1 MDLKSLLE
9 RITSYY
15 PDADLEIIIKAYD
28 FAKAAHEG
36 QLRDSGEPFFNHPFE
51 VALILADLELDLDTV
66 AAGLLHDVIEDTDV
80 TPEELE
86 QEFGSHIF
94 ALVDGVTKLEK
105 LPFKNRLERE
115 AENLRKMIFAM
126 AKDIRV
132 ILIKLADRLHNMRT
146 LRYLDQERQIKIAR
160 ETLDIYAPLA
170 NRLGIWTIK
179 WEIEDIAFRYLWPER
194 YYELVNQLSK
204 KRQERENDLQLLMQI
219 LQDKLA
225 ELGITAE
232 IQGRPKHLYSIY
244 QKMERQDKS
253 LNEIYDLLAVRV
265 IVDSVRDCYAVLG
278 AIHTLWKPI
287 PGRFKDYIAMPKS
300 NMYQSLHTTIIGPHG
315 ELYEIQIR
323 TWEMHRIAEKG
334 VAAHWMY
341 KEGMGSKKDETVNTK
356 VQWLREAVE
365 WLQDMKDPQEFMESL
380 KIDLFE
386 DEVFVFT
393 PKGDVKALPTGSTPV
408 DFAFDVHTDIGLRCI
423 GAKVN
428 GKIQPLDYQ
437 LKNGE
442 FVEILTSKTANPSQD
457 WLSFV
462 KTSKARNKIRSWLK
476 EEQRDVSV
484 MRGREQLEKEL
495 KKHNLEIKEY
505 LAAKKLTD
513 TAKRY
518 GYSNPDDLFASIGF
532 GRINANQVVQKLAGK
547 ELEERRRDRQLN
559 RSRQPRH
566 REAKGVAIKGVD
578 NLLVRFSKCCTPVPG
593 DEIVGYVTRGRGVSI
608 HRTDCPNVKSLSQDS
623 GRQIEVAWNTSEK
636 ESFPVDLEL
645 KAVDR
650 MNMLSAIMNTI
661 AEGQTN
667 IEAVNTRKLKDDI
680 ALILLTVDIY
690 NLEHMQAL
698 INRLRQVDGVVSVRR
713 ATPT

>member
-505 LAAKKLTD
+505 LAAEKLTD

-608 HRTDCPNVKSLSQDS
+608 HRTDCPNVQSLSQDS

>member
-219 LQDKLA
+219 LQDKLG

-608 HRTDCPNVKSLSQDS
+608 HRTDCPNVQSLSQDS

>member
-505 LAAKKLTD
+505 LAAEKLTD